1 MQYILYTLALVVL
14 SFYFFPFE
22 FTFMQGMN
30 TKMAMAGIGLAVLA
44 IQFAKKRKVVVD
56 NDFLMISGFTHRFH
70 SCNI

>member
-22 FTFMQGMN
+22 FTFMPGMN

-44 IQFAKKRKVVVD
+44 IQFAKKRKVTT
-56 NDFLMISGFTHRFH
+56 S
-70 SCNI
+70 S